1 MKIVNLNLKLGN
13 KVVLNN
19 INLDI
24 PSNKIIGLVGSNGSG
39 KTSLFRCISDLTC
52 TYTGVINKRNTTI
65 ALNLNNSGFFNSKSG
80 FQNLE
85 FYENLKDLP
94 VNTIKAPLDNSFL
107 QKKINNMSL
116 GMRQM
121 VSLMET
127 LQNRA
132 DVYLFDEPFN
142 GLDIIHRN
150 VLMKKIIELKNENKT
165 IIISSH
171 EISVLES
178 IIEDIILIKNGIIK
192 YEGSVSS
199 ILNKQLNLENAIIKL
214 LYD

>member
-24 PSNKIIGLVGSNGSG
+24 PSDKIIGLVGSNGSG
-39 KTSLFRCISDLTC
+39 KTSLFRCISDLTS
-52 TYTGVINKRNTTI
+52 TYTGVINKRNITI

-85 FYENLKDLP
+85 FYKNLKDLP
-94 VNTIKAPLDNSFL
+94 VNTIKTPLDNSFL
-107 QKKINNMSL
+107 QKKISNMSL